1 MTIVANKRDVCDFL
15 FAVLFSWISSRMAHD
30 TKWSMTGFENHT
42 ESWTWKITKNS
53 ISRQTKITTPSP
65 MFEKNTKVIEQYK
78 GINYVQVQE
87 PLGTIKTFLL
97 VLIHKVSESARQ
109 NTKYIE
115 KVELKLATLIALF
128 TFLIRKT

>member
-1 MTIVANKRDVCDFL
+1 
-15 FAVLFSWISSRMAHD
+15 
-30 TKWSMTGFENHT
+30 
-42 ESWTWKITKNS
+42 
-53 ISRQTKITTPSP
+53 